1 MCVSFWL
8 WIARA
13 LLSLMLMTLIS
24 GVAALSVAVWPADG
38 VGDDYGGEHMTM
50 TLLLAVSIFRWN
62 SVNVWKIRD
71 FEILQWNFEI
81 VYAAERRLLLAF
93 PRIGITG
100 ASAYVISL

>member
-1 MCVSFWL
+1 MGTLFFCVFYFFMFLFFLFLFLCLGLFGLFILHMCVSFWL

-50 TLLLAVSIFRWN
+50 TLLLAVSIFR
-62 SVNVWKIRD
+62 
-71 FEILQWNFEI
+71 
-81 VYAAERRLLLAF
+81 
-93 PRIGITG
+93 
-100 ASAYVISL
+100 